1 MFGSDR
7 SRFTEAKRSVND
19 KNLGPLVKT
28 VSVLGGE
35 GCQGV
40 VMGDLRFNLMRT
52 G

>member
-40 VMGDLRFNLMRT
+40 GVSTNAVKQVSG
-52 G
+52 